1 MAKKAKTAPDEAQTA
16 NGDTAP
22 QDTTGGTATDRSE
35 TSSGYFRRLFKR
47 KPRLLEQRSNDEA
60 LRRWLKDHPGYTEA
74 PATVK
79 NTLANIKSI
88 LRKKLAERDARRGES
103 EPAEERPAPTRAR
116 PSELQQLEE
125 HIDSC
130 MMLAK
135 EIDAEGLANVIRTL
149 RDARNEVVWKAG
161 DLRS

>member
-1 MAKKAKTAPDEAQTA
+1 MAKKAKDTFDEAQAA
-16 NGDTAP
+16 NGDTSP
-22 QDTTGGTATDRSE
+22 PDTTGEEATGQGE
-35 TSSGYFRRLFKR
+35 TSSGYFRRLFKK

-60 LRRWLKDHPGYTEA
+60 LRRWLKDHPEHSEA
-74 PATVK
+74 PPSVK

-88 LRKKLAERDARRGES
+88 LRKKLAERETRRGEV
-103 EPAEERPAPTRAR
+103 EPVKERPAPTRAR

-125 HIDSC
+125 QIDSC

-149 RDARNEVVWKAG
+149 REARNEVVVKAG